1 MAVNSTPNLII
12 ACTCNLLLMGLVLF
26 QSAIAQTST
35 PSANVPPHI
44 TAIDDFRL
52 LQLDE
57 SYTLPVKIR
66 DDNGDDIKISIALGD
81 ESVVSTT
88 PTVLDISENT
98 TTENTLYF
106 QLTPLGLGKTSVTLS
121 ASDGTSTSTETFEI
135 TVVAN
140 IAPTIDGIETQQT
153 VSIFVGAPLV
163 LRFRVNDPNVG
174 SEKNENIQVTV
185 MKNSGRI
192 PTALYEN
199 PSGVY
204 FLVLSTTNATETG
217 QVTISISDAGGG
229 MTKSIVDFNLLPRP
243 SFIRSRFTVRGQLF
257 GCSQCDPLSDGIVHI
272 RFAPDAPIRSHDG
285 VKDFIRFTVQLRRI
299 NGSDTPRYL
308 TVASTQFN
316 YDGSVLRCTN
326 ENTPVD
332 LFAGKDY
339 RVEARQIGND
349 IFSYGWINSTG
360 LEISNPDLVSTLGSN
375 WEDFV
380 VMKCEITG
388 NQTNEAGIAIYN
400 SGSFP
405 SRINEYISPNI
416 SIAKTVFVFVDNDLR
431 GFRLDG
437 KTYARDYAR
446 YGDGRGVRV
455 EFSKGIATQLTNR
468 HFDVHFVNSDTEVP
482 DVERV
487 IHTSGSRYADILIS
501 RPVQRAVIRLVST
514 RTSIVEDIEGNS
526 LADGNF
532 VAALEYDTA
541 APRAT
546 TITKVSFADGVSTW
560 NIGFNEPIA
569 TNTVHAENL
578 CITNEDGICADPGL
592 ATTPSIIA
600 TSLVGNT
607 TMSVVITEIGS
618 KRGATHSLEFRRNAI
633 LGEDFRIVEDYQ
645 KVLRDAVTIE
655 DRFKLECGGF
665 YPSIGQT
672 ELFFKITRDSVN
684 PQGLTLMQNENLLDA
699 EIEQIG
705 NTVREVSIFKATFS
719 NEISNGADIEAV
731 YTAQDD
737 IDTTTCIAELYKD
750 SDGDGLADIVD
761 EAPFDASVRMVNTEV
776 ASTAPLAEPPVE
788 TDVFYSRDVLIRSLF
803 RGTEFDYVEVE
814 SNRPVKRT
822 FTSNSAMTAAVYF
835 GINNP
840 NARVFRVNEQC
851 ETVLDAARD
860 MNLTKVKINEYCLD
874 VGDNFGSEPV
884 GMRRYIWAVVENG
897 YLVASN
903 YRSYE
908 LNVAAEINFWG
919 QSSYLYDRATTS
931 KVIISTDIDEVTD
944 IQIQVNHLSDT
955 GIDELQTLLLTLT
968 NGGSELETQANY
980 ALADQTIGHPSI
992 GETVTHWLAGSSQ
1005 VWQPTSD
1012 ILIPKRGGYPEFND
1026 IDYAIGSDN
1035 AVDIKL
1041 VQAGE
1046 TITRINRIMLYDVAD
1061 PTLPR
1066 VSSMVSGRMYYL
1078 IADLMTNISDI
1089 ASQVSLSSYLI
1100 DGYTIT
1106 TPSEILIDRIG
1117 SDGHFDNTEYFPVI
1131 ALEVDDTSTTRTI
1144 SVGWNRLGD
1153 LSDIQAICVVTPNLP
1168 ERYAE
1173 ADGDGDIIP
1182 DSLDLRPADA
1192 TELQVAIGTEVG
1204 GINRLRTNTEKPL
1217 FVSDIGLIRAIG
1229 EGGDDS
1235 VDYSPANIVYDNLNL
1250 GTKTLLGFDDIDTAM
1265 QSLTTFGVS
1274 DVDYAIGNE
1283 GELVG
1288 GVAYTV
1294 FPMESSTA
1302 SEILYLGTYNKN
1314 ARRWERFDQ
1323 DAIAGYIDTWYAIE
1337 HPNDGSD
1344 CPIDVQRYR
1353 NEYRSGGMHGMGFA
1367 ASTRNCIMLIISD
1380 GGPYDDSSRDG
1391 RIVALNGISSMPFS
1405 FDRVFPPRPIIR
1417 VVAENSGRAMIN
1429 THDAS
1434 GVTYS
1439 MRYEVFVGGTAQG
1452 LNDPSSY
1459 SLLRIRDDGTSD
1471 VITAIASVM
1480 PVSGRPNT
1488 VIVSYDEVRLNEAEL
1503 RETSGFTLA
1512 RNGTGLSGTDSIEP
1526 IRYSSGEVIAPGMR
1540 LDLSPSAIANTTP
1553 FIDEIDDFKLIPLNE
1568 AYPLAVTITDNIGD
1582 VLSVSIEA
1590 DNTELMSTTPAF
1602 IEIASGGKTT
1612 NTVVF
1617 GLTPIAV
1624 GKVVLTVLASD
1635 GTTTD
1640 TQTFTVEIIENV
1652 PPVIEGIETGSID
1665 LYLEASY
1672 VFNFRVRDM
1681 NLGVARNEELNAPTL
1696 IDSEGRSNFIY
1707 LEENLNDGYSLIIT
1721 ILFEN
1726 NNVTISVTDNAGA
1739 RAEVVLSLNL
1749 KQTDFIRS
1757 RFSGP
1762 LPNIRFNGEEAEGAA
1777 CLFCDPT
1784 EDGFSRVRFAPDSVR
1799 LLNENGESFIE
1810 FSVEGKHSEPNKP
1823 YHILLAGSI
1832 LKYNADAF
1840 GENLN
1845 NPFLTIPGSNASV
1858 LGDQCTYR
1866 SGLPDIFKDNGYGV
1880 FYRSLSNDVLAIAQI
1895 SKHFVLDSNEPQSV
1909 AMELLTTIGSDWKKL
1924 FTIKCKVVE
1933 GQTNKEAGFAIHTDS
1948 TLRVIDFTRSRIIGG
1963 RILLP
1968 LVDNDILGFRLDG
1981 KTYVRDYARY
1991 GDGRG
1996 VRVEFSKGIST
2007 QLTTQHFVVRFADDS
2022 TNAPDVSQVIH
2033 TSGSPYANILI
2044 DEPVEGAVMRLVSTG
2059 TTVIEDIEGGS
2070 LADGSFVAALE
2081 YDASAPHAT
2090 TITRV
2095 SLVDGISTWD
2105 IGFSA
2110 PIRAATVR
2118 AENLCITNDDNVCAM
2133 LKPTTPSAIVSASL
2147 SSATTMTVV
2156 VNEVDIAT
2164 ESGRSLE
2171 FRRNTVLGE
2180 DFRVVEDYQE
2190 PLRNQVAIRDSI
2202 PPTIMVVAGNHG
2214 RAMIVEE
2221 RSTYITYDFNFMI
2234 YASEPV
2240 VGLTDPNSYQLLR
2253 VPSNGILVPIVAVP
2267 QVTLILNHPN
2277 AVMLSYTDI
2286 RLEKAV
2292 ARESRGFTLGRVNS
2306 RVINDLSGN
2315 NPVGLSDSSDNTE
2328 PLDIAGVRSE
2338 SAVAVIRASIYLIDL
2353 KVSLGELVPN
2363 FSSATTFYRVAVS
2376 NETTSIKVIPTSG
2389 DNDTI
2394 TISLLTGDGRTVY
2407 QANTDIPLN
2416 QLGEQGN
2423 IIEVVVESESG
2434 VDSNTYTIQV
2444 IRAFSGNA
2452 DLSNIVISKAGT
2464 PVSLTPAF
2472 NVETTTYTAS
2482 VSNDTRELRATAIA
2496 SDEMRAGI
2504 QISVDDGEFETVS
2517 TKNIDI
2523 QTGHK
2528 TTRGFETAV
2537 AIKVTADDGETSKSY
2552 TVTLIRSFDVAD
2564 ATLHD
2569 LEVSPGQLQP
2579 EYTTATFSYTVNV
2592 AATTATIRVIPTTN
2606 NNGTATISLVT
2617 ENSRTVYQANADIPL
2632 NQLGEQGNIIQVAV
2646 VSGDGEHSNI
2656 YRIKVIRAFSKN
2668 ADLSDIVISK
2678 ADNPVS
2684 LTPAF
2689 NVETTT
2695 YTASVSNDTRE
2706 LQVTAIASDEMRAGI
2721 QISID
2726 DGEFETVSTKNIDIQ
2741 TGHKTTRGFE
2751 TAVAIKVT
2759 ADDGETSKSYT
2770 VILIRSFDVAGS
2782 TLQNLEVSPGQLQPG
2797 YTTATFSYTVNV
2809 AATTATIKVIPTIND
2824 NSTATITLVTED
2836 SRTVYQ
2842 ANTDIPLNQLGE
2854 QGNIIQVAVVSGDG
2868 EHSNIY
2874 TIKVIRAFSRNADL
2888 SDIVISKADDPVSLT
2903 PAFNVETTT
2912 YTASVSNDT
2921 RELQVTAI
2929 ASDEMR
2935 AGIQIS
2941 IDDGEFETVSTK
2953 NIDIQTGHKT
2963 TRGFE
2968 TAVAIKVTAD
2978 DGETSKSYT
2987 VILIRSFDVAGSTL
3001 QNLEV
3006 SPGQLQPEYT
3016 TATFVYTVN
3025 VAATT
3030 ATIRVIPTINDNST
3044 ATITLVTEDSRTVYQ
3059 ANTDIPLNQ
3068 LGEQGN
3074 IIQVAVVSGDGE
3086 HSNIYTIK
3094 VIRPFSRNADL
3105 SDIVISKGDDP
3116 VSLTPA
3122 FNVETT
3128 DYTASVSNDT
3138 RELRVTAVASDEMRA
3153 GIQISVDDGEF
3164 EEVSTKNIDIQTGHK
3179 TMRGFETAV
3188 AIKVTADDGE
3198 TSKSYTV
3205 ILIRSFDVAGSTL
3218 QNLEVSPGQLQPE
3231 YTTATFSYTVN
3242 VAATTATIKV
3252 IPTINDN
3259 STATITLVTED
3270 SRTVYQA
3277 NTDIPLNQLG
3287 EQGNIIQVAVVSG
3300 DGEHSNIYTIKVIR
3314 PFSRNADLSDI
3325 VISKADDPVSL
3336 TPAFNVETTTYT
3348 ASVSNDTRELQVTA
3362 IASDEMRAG
3371 IQISI
3376 DDGEFETVSTKNIDI
3391 QTGHKTTRGFETAVT
3406 IKVTADDGET
3416 SKSYTVIL
3424 IRSFDVAGSTL
3435 QNLEVSPGQLQP
3447 EYTTATFAYTVNV
3460 AATTATIRVIPT
3472 INDNSTATITLV
3484 TEDSRTVYQA
3494 NTDIPLNQ
3502 LGEQGN
3508 IIQVAVVS
3516 GDGEHSNIYTIK
3528 VIRPFSRNADLS
3540 DIVISKADDPVSLTP
3555 AFNVEITDYTAS
3567 VSNDTQELRVTAVA
3581 SDEMRA
3587 GIQISIDDGEFETV
3601 STKNIDIHTG
3611 HKTTRGFETAV
3622 AIKVTADDGETSKSY
3637 TVILIRSF
3645 DVAGST
3651 LQNLEVSPGQ
3661 LQPEYTTATFAYT
3674 VNVAATTATIKV
3686 IPTINDNSTATIT
3699 LVTEDSRTV
3708 YQANT
3713 DIPLNQLGEQGN
3725 IIEVA
3730 VVSGDGEHSNIYT
3743 IKVIRPFNRNADL
3756 SDIVISKADD
3766 PVSLTPA
3773 FNVETTAY
3781 TASVSNDTRELR
3793 VTAVASDEMRADIQ
3807 ISIDDGEFEEISTK
3821 NIDIQAGHK
3830 TMRGFETAVA
3840 IKVTAD
3846 DGETSKSYTV
3856 ILIRSFDVA
3865 GSTLQNLEVSP
3876 GQLQPEYTTATFSYT
3891 VNVAATTATIKVI
3904 PTINDNSTATIT
3916 LVTEDSRTVYQ
3927 ANADIPLN
3935 ELGEQGNIIQ
3945 VAVVSGDGEH
3955 SNIYTIKVIRAFSRN
3970 ADLSDIV
3977 ISKADDPVSLTPT
3990 FNVETTDYTASVSN
4004 DTQELRVTAVA
4015 SDEMRAGIQI
4025 SIDDGEF
4032 ETVSTKN
4039 IDIQTGHKTTRGFET
4054 AVAIKVT
4061 ADDGETSK
4069 SYTVI
4074 LIRSFDVAGSTLQNL
4089 EVSPGQLQPEYT
4101 TATFAY
4107 TVNVAATTATIRVIP
4122 TINDNSTATITLVTE
4137 DSRTVYQAN
4146 TDIPLNQLGEQGN
4159 IIQVAVVS
4167 GDGEHS
4173 NIYTIKV
4180 IRPFNRN
4187 ADLSDIVISK
4197 ADDPVSLT
4205 PAFNVETTTYTAS
4218 VSNDTQEL
4226 RVTAVASDEMRAG
4239 IQISIDDGEFET
4251 VSTKNIDI
4259 QTGHKTTRGFETA
4272 VAIKVTA
4279 DDGETSKSYTLILI
4293 RAFSR
4298 NADLSDIVISK
4309 ADDPVSLT
4317 PAFNVETTDYTAS
4330 VSNDTQELRVTT
4342 VASDEMRAGI
4352 QISIDDGEFETVST
4366 KNVDIQAGHKTM
4378 RGFETAVAIK
4388 VTADD
4393 GETSKSYTVILIRS
4407 FDVAG
4412 STLQNLEVSPGQ
4424 LQPEYTTATFVY
4436 TVNVAATTATIRVIP
4451 TINDNSTATITLVT
4465 KDSRSVYQANTDI
4478 PLNQLGEQGNII
4490 QVAVVSG
4497 DGEHSNIYTIKV
4509 IRPFSRNAD
4518 LSDIV
4523 ISKGDDPV
4531 SLTPTFNVETTTYTA
4546 SVSNDTR
4553 ELQVTAIAS
4562 DEMRAGIQISIDDGE
4577 FETVSTKNIDIQTG
4591 HKTTRG
4597 FETAV
4602 AIKVTADDGE
4612 TSKSYTVILIRSF
4625 DVAGST
4631 LQNLEVSPGQ
4641 LQPEYTTATFAYT
4654 VNVAATTATIR
4665 VIPTINDNSTATI
4678 TLVTEDSRTVYQ
4690 ANTDIPLN
4698 QLGEQGN
4705 IIQVAVV
4712 SGDGEHSNI
4721 YRIKVIRAFSRNADL
4736 SDIVISKAD
4745 DPVSL
4750 TPAFNVETTT
4760 YTASVSN
4767 DTQELRVTAV
4777 ASDEMRAGIQIS
4789 IDDGE
4794 FEEISTKNIDIQTG
4808 HKTTRGFETAVAI
4821 KVTADDGETSKS
4833 YTVILIRSFDVAGS
4847 TLQNLEVSPGQLQ
4860 PEYTTATFSYTVNVA
4875 ATTATIRVIPTINDN
4890 STATITLVTEDS
4902 RTVYQA
4908 NTDIPLNQLGEQGNI
4923 IEVTVVPRDGEQ
4935 SDIYIIRVIRPS
4947 SGIRVRAKVFLEGPL
4962 Q

>member
-35 PSANVPPHI
+35 PSADVPPHI

-98 TTENTLYF
+98 TTENTVYF

-121 ASDGTSTSTETFEI
+121 ASDGISTSTETFEI

-192 PTALYEN
+192 STALYEN

-204 FLVLSTTNATETG
+204 FLVLSTTNAMETD
-217 QVTISISDAGGG
+217 QVTISISDASGG

-339 RVEARQIGND
+339 GVITNRQGD
-349 IFSYGWINSTG
+349 DLFSYNQISSEG
-360 LEISNPDLVSTLGSN
+360 LDIPNPDLVSTLGSD

-380 VMKCEITG
+380 VMKCDIIG
-388 NQTNEAGIAIYN
+388 DQMSEAGIAIHASEGPN
-400 SGSFP
+400 AN
-405 SRINEYISPNI
+405 INEYISPDT
-416 SIAKTVFVFVDNDLR
+416 SVAKGAFVLADNDLR

-455 EFSKGIATQLTNR
+455 EFSKGIATQLTNQ

-665 YPSIGQT
+665 YPNIGQT

-684 PQGLTLMQNENLLDA
+684 PQGLTLMQNGNLLDA

-705 NTVREVSIFKATFS
+705 NTVREVSIFKATFP

-776 ASTAPLAEPPVE
+776 ASTAPLAEPPAEV
-788 TDVFYSRDVLIRSLF
+788 DVFYSRDVLIRSLF

-1089 ASQVSLSSYLI
+1089 ASQVSLSSDLI

-1229 EGGDDS
+1229 EGSDDS
-1235 VDYSPANIVYDNLNL
+1235 VDYSPANIIYDNLSL
-1250 GTKTLLGFDDIDTAM
+1250 GTKTLLGFDDTDTAM

-1294 FPMESSTA
+1294 FPIESSTA

-1344 CPIDVQRYR
+1344 CPIDVQKYR
-1353 NEYRSGGMHGMGFA
+1353 NEYRSDGMHGMGFA

-1417 VVAENSGRAMIN
+1417 VVAANSGRAMIN

-1439 MRYEVFVGGTAQG
+1439 MRYEVFAGGTAQG

-1488 VIVSYDEVRLNEAEL
+1488 VIVSYDEVRLNDAEL

-1739 RAEVVLSLNL
+1739 RAEVVLFLNL

-1810 FSVEGKHSEPNKP
+1810 FSVEGKHSEPNRL

-2110 PIRAATVR
+2110 PIRATTVR

-2202 PPTIMVVAGNHG
+2202 PPTITVVAGNHG

-2267 QVTLILNHPN
+2267 QVTPILNRQN

-2306 RVINDLSGN
+2306 QVINDLSGN

-2353 KVSLGELVPN
+2353 KVSLGELVPS

-2444 IRAFSGNA
+2444 IRAFSRNA
-2452 DLSNIVISKAGT
+2452 DLSNIVISKAG
-2464 PVSLTPAF
+2464 A
-2472 NVETTTYTAS
+2472 
-2482 VSNDTRELRATAIA
+2482 
-2496 SDEMRAGI
+2496 
-2504 QISVDDGEFETVS
+2504 
-2517 TKNIDI
+2517 
-2523 QTGHK
+2523 
-2528 TTRGFETAV
+2528 
-2537 AIKVTADDGETSKSY
+2537 
-2552 TVTLIRSFDVAD
+2552 
-2564 ATLHD
+2564 
-2569 LEVSPGQLQP
+2569 
-2579 EYTTATFSYTVNV
+2579 
-2592 AATTATIRVIPTTN
+2592 
-2606 NNGTATISLVT
+2606 
-2617 ENSRTVYQANADIPL
+2617 
-2632 NQLGEQGNIIQVAV
+2632 
-2646 VSGDGEHSNI
+2646 
-2656 YRIKVIRAFSKN
+2656 
-2668 ADLSDIVISK
+2668 
-2678 ADNPVS
+2678 PVS

-2721 QISID
+2721 QISVD
-2726 DGEFETVSTKNIDIQ
+2726 DGEFEALATKEIDIRP
-2741 TGHKTTRGFE
+2741 GHKTTRGFE
-2751 TAVAIKVT
+2751 TAVTIKVT

-2770 VILIRSFDVAGS
+2770 VILIRLLDVADT
-2782 TLQNLEVSPGQLQPG
+2782 TLQNLEVSPGQLRPE
-2797 YTTATFSYTVNV
+2797 YTTATFAYTVNV
-2809 AATTATIKVIPTIND
+2809 AATTATIKVIPTVND
-2824 NSTATITLVTED
+2824 SSTATIILLTGD

-2842 ANTDIPLNQLGE
+2842 ANTDIPLNELGE
-2854 QGNIIQVAVVSGDG
+2854 RGNIIEVVVESENGVD
-2868 EHSNIY
+2868 SSTY
-2874 TIKVIRAFSRNADL
+2874 TIQVIRAFSRNADL
-2888 SDIVISKADDPVSLT
+2888 SDIKISKAGALVSLT

-2921 RELQVTAI
+2921 RELQVATV

-2935 AGIQIS
+2935 ADIQIS
-2941 IDDGEFETVSTK
+2941 VDGNEFEEVSTK

-2968 TAVAIKVTAD
+2968 TAVTIKVTAD

-2987 VILIRSFDVAGSTL
+2987 VILIRSFDVADATLHDLEVLPGNLQPEYTTSTFVYTVNVATTTATIRVIPTTNNNGTATISLLTGDSRTVYQANTDIPLNELGEQGNIIEIMVESESGVDSNIYTIQVIRAFSGNADLRSILISKEGIPISLTPAFNSETTTYTASVSNDTRELQVATVASDEMHADIQISVDENEFEVLATKEIGIWPGHKTMRGLETAVTVKVTADDGETSKSYTVIIIRSFDVVNAIL
-3001 QNLEV
+3001 QNLEVSPGNLQPEYTTATFAYTVNVAATTATIKVIPTTINNSTATIILLTEDSRTVYQANTDIPLNQLGGQGNIIEIIIESEDGINSNIYIIQVIRAFSGNADLSDIVISKEDALVSLTPAFNSETTTYTASVSNNARELQVTAIASDEMRADIQISVDGSEFEEVSTKNINIWPGHKTMRGFETAVTIKVTADDGETSKSYTMILIRSFDVADATLHDLEV

-3016 TATFVYTVN
+3016 TATFAYTVN

-3030 ATIRVIPTINDNST
+3030 ATIRVIPTTNNNGT
-3044 ATITLVTEDSRTVYQ
+3044 ATISLVTENSRTVYQ

-3094 VIRPFSRNADL
+3094 VIRPFSRN
-3105 SDIVISKGDDP
+3105 
-3116 VSLTPA
+3116 T
-3122 FNVETT
+3122 
-3128 DYTASVSNDT
+3128 
-3138 RELRVTAVASDEMRA
+3138 
-3153 GIQISVDDGEF
+3153 
-3164 EEVSTKNIDIQTGHK
+3164 
-3179 TMRGFETAV
+3179 
-3188 AIKVTADDGE
+3188 
-3198 TSKSYTV
+3198 
-3205 ILIRSFDVAGSTL
+3205 
-3218 QNLEVSPGQLQPE
+3218 
-3231 YTTATFSYTVN
+3231 
-3242 VAATTATIKV
+3242 
-3252 IPTINDN
+3252 
-3259 STATITLVTED
+3259 
-3270 SRTVYQA
+3270 
-3277 NTDIPLNQLG
+3277 
-3287 EQGNIIQVAVVSG
+3287 
-3300 DGEHSNIYTIKVIR
+3300 
-3314 PFSRNADLSDI
+3314 DLSDI

-3336 TPAFNVETTTYT
+3336 TPAFNVET
-3348 ASVSNDTRELQVTA
+3348 
-3362 IASDEMRAG
+3362 
-3371 IQISI
+3371 
-3376 DDGEFETVSTKNIDI
+3376 
-3391 QTGHKTTRGFETAVT
+3391 
-3406 IKVTADDGET
+3406 
-3416 SKSYTVIL
+3416 
-3424 IRSFDVAGSTL
+3424 
-3435 QNLEVSPGQLQP
+3435 
-3447 EYTTATFAYTVNV
+3447 
-3460 AATTATIRVIPT
+3460 
-3472 INDNSTATITLV
+3472 
-3484 TEDSRTVYQA
+3484 
-3494 NTDIPLNQ
+3494 
-3502 LGEQGN
+3502 
-3508 IIQVAVVS
+3508 
-3516 GDGEHSNIYTIK
+3516 
-3528 VIRPFSRNADLS
+3528 
-3540 DIVISKADDPVSLTP
+3540 
-3555 AFNVEITDYTAS
+3555 TDYTAS

-3587 GIQISIDDGEFETV
+3587 DIQISIDDGEFEEV
-3601 STKNIDIHTG
+3601 STKNIDIQTG

-3725 IIEVA
+3725 IIQVA

-3743 IKVIRPFNRNADL
+3743 IKVIRVFSRNADL

-3773 FNVETTAY
+3773 FNVETTDY

-3793 VTAVASDEMRADIQ
+3793 VTAVASDEMRAGIQ
-3807 ISIDDGEFEEISTK
+3807 ISIDDGEFEEVSTK
-3821 NIDIQAGHK
+3821 NIDIQTGHK
-3830 TMRGFETAVA
+3830 TTRGFETAVT

-3927 ANADIPLN
+3927 AM
-3935 ELGEQGNIIQ
+3935 
-3945 VAVVSGDGEH
+3945 
-3955 SNIYTIKVIRAFSRN
+3955 VIR
-3970 ADLSDIV
+3970 
-3977 ISKADDPVSLTPT
+3977 T
-3990 FNVETTDYTASVSN
+3990 F
-4004 DTQELRVTAVA
+4004 
-4015 SDEMRAGIQI
+4015 
-4025 SIDDGEF
+4025 
-4032 ETVSTKN
+4032 
-4039 IDIQTGHKTTRGFET
+4039 H
-4054 AVAIKVT
+4054 
-4061 ADDGETSK
+4061 
-4069 SYTVI
+4069 
-4074 LIRSFDVAGSTLQNL
+4074 
-4089 EVSPGQLQPEYT
+4089 
-4101 TATFAY
+4101 
-4107 TVNVAATTATIRVIP
+4107 
-4122 TINDNSTATITLVTE
+4122 
-4137 DSRTVYQAN
+4137 
-4146 TDIPLNQLGEQGN
+4146 
-4159 IIQVAVVS
+4159 
-4167 GDGEHS
+4167 
-4173 NIYTIKV
+4173 
-4180 IRPFNRN
+4180 
-4187 ADLSDIVISK
+4187 
-4197 ADDPVSLT
+4197 
-4205 PAFNVETTTYTAS
+4205 
-4218 VSNDTQEL
+4218 
-4226 RVTAVASDEMRAG
+4226 
-4239 IQISIDDGEFET
+4239 
-4251 VSTKNIDI
+4251 
-4259 QTGHKTTRGFETA
+4259 
-4272 VAIKVTA
+4272 
-4279 DDGETSKSYTLILI
+4279 
-4293 RAFSR
+4293 
-4298 NADLSDIVISK
+4298 
-4309 ADDPVSLT
+4309 
-4317 PAFNVETTDYTAS
+4317 
-4330 VSNDTQELRVTT
+4330 
-4342 VASDEMRAGI
+4342 
-4352 QISIDDGEFETVST
+4352 
-4366 KNVDIQAGHKTM
+4366 
-4378 RGFETAVAIK
+4378 
-4388 VTADD
+4388 
-4393 GETSKSYTVILIRS
+4393 
-4407 FDVAG
+4407 
-4412 STLQNLEVSPGQ
+4412 
-4424 LQPEYTTATFVY
+4424 
-4436 TVNVAATTATIRVIP
+4436 
-4451 TINDNSTATITLVT
+4451 
-4465 KDSRSVYQANTDI
+4465 
-4478 PLNQLGEQGNII
+4478 
-4490 QVAVVSG
+4490 
-4497 DGEHSNIYTIKV
+4497 
-4509 IRPFSRNAD
+4509 
-4518 LSDIV
+4518 
-4523 ISKGDDPV
+4523 
-4531 SLTPTFNVETTTYTA
+4531 
-4546 SVSNDTR
+4546 
-4553 ELQVTAIAS
+4553 
-4562 DEMRAGIQISIDDGE
+4562 
-4577 FETVSTKNIDIQTG
+4577 
-4591 HKTTRG
+4591 
-4597 FETAV
+4597 
-4602 AIKVTADDGE
+4602 
-4612 TSKSYTVILIRSF
+4612 
-4625 DVAGST
+4625 
-4631 LQNLEVSPGQ
+4631 
-4641 LQPEYTTATFAYT
+4641 
-4654 VNVAATTATIR
+4654 
-4665 VIPTINDNSTATI
+4665 
-4678 TLVTEDSRTVYQ
+4678 
-4690 ANTDIPLN
+4690 
-4698 QLGEQGN
+4698 
-4705 IIQVAVV
+4705 
-4712 SGDGEHSNI
+4712 
-4721 YRIKVIRAFSRNADL
+4721 
-4736 SDIVISKAD
+4736 
-4745 DPVSL
+4745 
-4750 TPAFNVETTT
+4750 
-4760 YTASVSN
+4760 
-4767 DTQELRVTAV
+4767 
-4777 ASDEMRAGIQIS
+4777 
-4789 IDDGE
+4789 
-4794 FEEISTKNIDIQTG
+4794 
-4808 HKTTRGFETAVAI
+4808 
-4821 KVTADDGETSKS
+4821 
-4833 YTVILIRSFDVAGS
+4833 
-4847 TLQNLEVSPGQLQ
+4847 
-4860 PEYTTATFSYTVNVA
+4860 
-4875 ATTATIRVIPTINDN
+4875 
-4890 STATITLVTEDS
+4890 
-4902 RTVYQA
+4902 
-4908 NTDIPLNQLGEQGNI
+4908 
-4923 IEVTVVPRDGEQ
+4923 
-4935 SDIYIIRVIRPS
+4935 
-4947 SGIRVRAKVFLEGPL
+4947 
-4962 Q
+4962 